1 MFTAILDISLEQ
13 SNQHQQSSKA
23 QTAPSNNSDNDSDG
37 NRLRITQ
44 PARQKLTATNSSVTS
59 SD

>member
-1 MFTAILDISLEQ
+1 MSLEQ